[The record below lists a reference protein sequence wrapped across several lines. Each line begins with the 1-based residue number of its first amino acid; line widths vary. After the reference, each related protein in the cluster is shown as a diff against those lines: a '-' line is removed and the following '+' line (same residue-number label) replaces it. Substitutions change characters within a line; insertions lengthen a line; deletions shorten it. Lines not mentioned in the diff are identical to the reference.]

1 MSILGTI
8 EVLMPVAA
16 VIAAVLLRRIATTD
30 TNSGAVPAG
39 HNQPEC
45 AQCGATEINWVAA
58 VCVPRW
64 ARVQGRLLCPACLRG
79 FPEWMHSR
87 I

>member
-1 MSILGTI
+1 MPFLLAIQI
-8 EVLMPVAA
+8 LMPAAA
-16 VIAAVLLRRIATTD
+16 VTAALFLKRLAAAD
-30 TNSGAVPAG
+30 SGPT
-39 HNQPEC
+39 QPEC
-45 AQCGATEINWVAA
+45 AGCGVTEISWVAA
-58 VCVPRW
+58 VCVRW